1 MGGTGSHSAKQLR
14 QEQKIKHCRF
24 SYVSGS
30 STPNTHQHKDEINRR
45 WVYQTKKEGRQGA
58 LEEERPNWCYVHYL
72 GDGYVRTPSIK
83 ILPHNHVGN

>member
-1 MGGTGSHSAKQLR
+1 MK
-14 QEQKIKHCRF
+14 
-24 SYVSGS
+24 
-30 STPNTHQHKDEINRR
+30 STDAGY
-45 WVYQTKKEGRQGA
+45 YQTEKEGRQGA